1 MANNPD
7 QSPSADPFEQIMASP
22 GGAAQAAQAVGTGED
37 EPNPFAAIM
46 PQAIGETSASG
57 AFARG
62 AAQGALPAAGGL
74 AAAGIGVEAGG
85 ALGALG
91 GPIGAL
97 VGGVVGGIGGGF
109 AGAEGVAKA
118 QSWLL
123 SKLPDSW
130 QESISNEQR
139 ADQAEHPVASF
150 LGGLAPYA
158 VTLRPGG
165 FGSSVANLPEN
176 ATAFQRIMAHP
187 VTGRLFGGAVMG
199 GMELGQEQASHED
212 LDWRKIALAT
222 GFGLVFN
229 KPTKFGEAITNIGPS
244 TARRAFGAE
253 EPTLAPTVAQAGDAK
268 VMGPGITEN
277 VFQGTEEQNPTA
289 AMTAQDNARTEQ
301 SLIGEPAPGP
311 DIHAVVRQMEPE
323 LFEHYDNLVARRD
336 DLASLERERRETGD
350 LGALDPV
357 VDRHILATEQELA
370 DIAPQV
376 AAAYRR
382 ADESINPPVLGE
394 APPEAASAP
403 NTALGNPEEQRA
415 YIAND
420 VTQQLVRA
428 GRPRDEAEAAGQI
441 VASRYLTRASR
452 FNGTLGTPQEL
463 YDRESAIIKGILPPS
478 GTPASGAPAPTAPL
492 MPSAENPVI
501 AAPATNTTAS
511 HIEAI
516 DPSTIGVDANRFQFK
531 AGGNE
536 HGVTE
541 RLQGVEQWNPMLAGT
556 ALVFRDAQGKNWIA
570 DGHQRLGLAQRLM
583 AQGHEPIKL
592 NAFVLNEADGITDAD
607 ARVIAAAKN
616 IAEGSGSPIDAAKI
630 IKEAREKDIAL
641 PQLPPRSVLVRDGQ
655 ALAQL
660 SPDAFG
666 MAINEVV
673 PTNQAALVGRL
684 VNDPLEQVEA
694 MRLLAKAHP
703 ENVRQAELIVRELLS
718 SGTEEM
724 TRQGGL
730 FGEEHFASSVVLE
743 RAKIA
748 DEAARQLKRDRATFK
763 TLVNEA
769 ERIESHGENRLD
781 IGSNQERLTKDEQAT
796 QFLTQLATRKGP
808 VSDALTSIAKRF
820 KSGDITSGA
829 AAREFLGV
837 VRGTIESGVDKRADL
852 GGAEPSAAGEREPEI
867 AQDEAQQEFFQRKAR
882 GTELTPAELEARGQ
896 TVIPGAEALTDAQ
909 LAQRRANE
917 ALRSNVSQK
926 AMDEGLFGEPG
937 AQQELFQSARGKI
950 RLSQNARP
958 VITLMRDANASTFIH
973 ETGHQWLEELVRDAG
988 HEAAPDDLKAD
999 AQTVRGWL
1007 GNAGEEITTRQH
1019 EKFARGFEQYMREG
1033 VAPSPRLAKVFG
1045 QFKNWLVSIYQT
1057 LKGLGKPINEDI
1069 RGVFDRLIESEPQR
1083 TVIAPEF
1090 AKGPT
1095 LADSHEADAAL
1106 TEPHEA
1112 GGALDRVTAER
1123 DRYVQEQP
1131 AEIQNELG
1139 PELGPSPGDEPTGEA
1154 GGGTGGPQEMVGGSG
1169 IPEPVSPGGGGSN
1182 ERGEV
1187 VKGNGNPGAESN
1199 GLRGPD
1205 QSAQRGTQSAS
1216 GPEQLAPSPTTLFGS
1231 RESPFLD
1238 KAGNIRLDNLT
1249 NSQDVAQAIRA
1260 AADENNEFIGD
1271 RRGVVTDGQ
1280 IMDLA
1285 DALGMDAAKLNT
1297 RKIGQAFN
1305 AEQIIAARK
1314 LLIQSATEVSSA
1326 MKRAA
1331 EKDSTDEDVLAY
1343 AMAKD
1348 RHQMIQG
1355 QVAGITAEAGRALR
1369 AFRSIA
1375 GQETAQGVDQFIRS
1389 ATGKTLFQ
1397 LREEAKLGSSLDS
1410 PDKVSKFL
1418 NDAQK
1423 RTFGRMIL
1431 EYWINGLISGPA
1443 THTTYMIGNTIL
1455 ALEKAGPETAAASM
1469 IGALRK
1475 RFGREGET
1483 VRLGEVSAQLKAMG
1497 QGIPGGVEAAIEAI
1511 RSGVTTRLPGENI
1524 RPGMPFSG
1532 DTQLITAKE
1541 ATNEPVTWADVGA
1554 QTFGIV
1560 RGLRDGFISGAGL
1573 LKAGGV
1579 EGSPLFGLKYQPT
1592 GAIPDIAVRG
1602 MNVLPLGTAV
1612 RLPSRFIA
1620 SIHSF
1625 FRSVNYSMDKA
1636 SQAYRIASNEGLS
1649 GTAFDARVG
1658 EIRQNP
1664 SDEVMERA
1672 RGNATELTLMG
1683 KGSQFVQALS
1693 RLTNTEI
1700 MGFPVLKFID
1710 PFVHIAGNII
1720 DQSIVQRTPV
1730 GILAPEI
1737 RADLMG
1743 KNGNVAQDTA
1753 MARMLVGTA
1762 LSVTFGGLAAEGIA
1776 SGSGPSKPQ
1785 DAAMWRLSGNQAHSI
1800 RIGDMWYDVHRLG
1813 PLGMLMGVSAD
1824 LYDVAHAAESGD
1836 VTTAAALLQHA
1847 FTQNILDE
1855 SFMRGPAELIQA
1867 VEDPGRYGEAYIR
1880 NFLSSF
1886 VPYSVGMA
1894 QMSRAADP
1902 YSRQARTVMDSIK
1915 AKVPG
1920 LSESLFP
1927 RRDIWGEP
1935 MPNREAV
1942 VGKGIT
1948 AMYETQISNDPVNAA
1963 MTQLGISPAQPQRKI
1978 RNQQLTDQQ
1987 YDDYSRIAGRMAKM
2001 RLDVIVR
2008 SPDFQ
2013 SWPPFVRH
2021 DVMKETITQSR
2032 ETARNMILMKYPSIA
2047 SAAVQAKLAHRGI
2060 ALH

>member
-7 QSPSADPFEQIMASP
+7 QAPSADPFEQIMASP
-22 GGAAQAAQAVGTGED
+22 GGAAQAAQVGGTGED

-46 PQAIGETSASG
+46 PQAIRETSASG

-74 AAAGIGVEAGG
+74 AAAGIGVEVGG

-229 KPTKFGEAITNIGPS
+229 KPTKFGEAITNIGVGP
-244 TARRAFGAE
+244 ARRAFGAE
-253 EPTLAPTVAQAGDAK
+253 EPTLAPTVAQAGDTK

-311 DIHAVVRQMEPE
+311 DIHAVVRQMEPDLFQQYDE
-323 LFEHYDNLVARRD
+323 LA
-336 DLASLERERRETGD
+336 ARRETFRNYIDQFNNPPDED
-350 LGALDPV
+350 LEALEKQRTDLEGQLSQVPTSGAGRNLPEARRIRAQIRNVQSQYDALQDRRTAFAAGQGEDNVEAAIARQHLLDT
-357 VDRHILATEQELA
+357 DFAMRDL
-370 DIAPQV
+370 APQV
-376 AAAYRR
+376 SAAYRR
-382 ADESINPPVLGE
+382 AAEAIGNGTLPQEQPTTAPSPLQNEPNVVPATPEGE
-394 APPEAASAP
+394 AIPAPEAAAAVP
-403 NTALGNPEEQRA
+403 PQPIEAQRA
-415 YIAND
+415 YIAKD
-420 VTQQLVRA
+420 VMQQLVNA
-428 GRPRDEAEAAGQI
+428 GRPVDEAEAAGHLI
-441 VASRYLTRASR
+441 AARYETRAAR
-452 FNGTLGTPQEL
+452 LGTPGGALDL
-463 YDRESAIIKGILPPS
+463 YRREGALIKG
-478 GTPASGAPAPTAPL
+478 AKPT
-492 MPSAENPVI
+492 
-501 AAPATNTTAS
+501 
-511 HIEAI
+511 
-516 DPSTIGVDANRFQFK
+516 
-531 AGGNE
+531 
-536 HGVTE
+536 
-541 RLQGVEQWNPMLAGT
+541 
-556 ALVFRDAQGKNWIA
+556 
-570 DGHQRLGLAQRLM
+570 
-583 AQGHEPIKL
+583 
-592 NAFVLNEADGITDAD
+592 
-607 ARVIAAAKN
+607 
-616 IAEGSGSPIDAAKI
+616 
-630 IKEAREKDIAL
+630 
-641 PQLPPRSVLVRDGQ
+641 
-655 ALAQL
+655 
-660 SPDAFG
+660 
-666 MAINEVV
+666 
-673 PTNQAALVGRL
+673 
-684 VNDPLEQVEA
+684 
-694 MRLLAKAHP
+694 
-703 ENVRQAELIVRELLS
+703 
-718 SGTEEM
+718 
-724 TRQGGL
+724 
-730 FGEEHFASSVVLE
+730 
-743 RAKIA
+743 
-748 DEAARQLKRDRATFK
+748 
-763 TLVNEA
+763 
-769 ERIESHGENRLD
+769 
-781 IGSNQERLTKDEQAT
+781 
-796 QFLTQLATRKGP
+796 
-808 VSDALTSIAKRF
+808 
-820 KSGDITSGA
+820 
-829 AAREFLGV
+829 
-837 VRGTIESGVDKRADL
+837 
-852 GGAEPSAAGEREPEI
+852 EPSASPAPNAPPPPLLPLPEI
-867 AQDEAQQEFFQRKAR
+867 PESAPLSFNEAWQDLLSRRGGMSEEHKIATGFNDFRTRAGNAPLRGRARQDWVAGNVVDVGFTKDLLVARKNADGTFTLLGKPNSDGMSQSYVIRPHGGLEKDNKVNFLSAARDVLPQPSEVEYAQKPAKEFEQSAR
-882 GTELTPAELEARGQ
+882 GSEEPIRISDEGDIGNLQTGRPVIFDFAHNKESATGIFGVPTRESPFGRGYEPSGRYVRVVPDKGKVDTSGTLTSGELTFHNPLVLDNDNLNWKRVLSDQYGGKVGKELSKALLEDGHDGVITIDRGRHSHISEILDLTTFEEAR
-896 TVIPGAEALTDAQ
+896 ALY
-909 LAQRRANE
+909 
-917 ALRSNVSQK
+917 
-926 AMDEGLFGEPG
+926 
-937 AQQELFQSARGKI
+937 QSARGKI

-999 AQTVRGWL
+999 AQTVRDWL

-1131 AEIQNELG
+1131 AEIQRELG
-1139 PELGPSPGDEPTGEA
+1139 PELEPGPGDEPAGEA

-1169 IPEPVSPGGGGSN
+1169 VPEPVAPGGGGSN

-1260 AADENNEFIGD
+1260 AADENNDFIGD

-1280 IMDLA
+1280 VMDLA

-1497 QGIPGGVEAAIEAI
+1497 QGIPGGVEAAIEAM

-1785 DAAMWRLSGNQAHSI
+1785 DAAMWRLAGNQAHSI

-2013 SWPPFVRH
+2013 SWPAFVRH